1 MNSVPSEPAGSYA
14 LAKMA
19 KGKPAAYTEYATV
32 EEATAAGREFI
43 AAATRLPVHIK
54 TLVIV
59 SDDRQRIMWA
69 AASDG
74 WETDYGSG
82 SSPEL
87 R

>member
-1 MNSVPSEPAGSYA
+1 MNNVPSEPAGSYA

-19 KGKPAAYTEYATV
+19 KGKSAAYTEYATV
-32 EEATAAGREFI
+32 EEAIAAGREVI
-43 AAATRLPVHIK
+43 AAATRLPVHSK

-59 SDDRQRIMWA
+59 SDDRQRIMWG

-74 WETDYGSG
+74 WETDYRPG

>member
-1 MNSVPSEPAGSYA
+1 MDSAPFEPTGSHA
-14 LAKMA
+14 LAEMA
-19 KGKPAAYTEYATV
+19 IGKAAAYTEYATV
-32 EEATAAGREFI
+32 EEAIAAGREVI
-43 AAATRLPVHIK
+43 AAASRPVVHVK

-74 WETDYGSG
+74 WETDYRPG